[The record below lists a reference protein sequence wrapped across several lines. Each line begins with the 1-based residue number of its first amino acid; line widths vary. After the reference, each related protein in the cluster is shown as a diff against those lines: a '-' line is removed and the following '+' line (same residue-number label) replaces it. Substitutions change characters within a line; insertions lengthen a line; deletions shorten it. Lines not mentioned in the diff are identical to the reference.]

1 MAFKNGTRLE
11 NGEVVSAGI
20 GLHYQG
26 FQDIFGLSQVLALKK
41 LSFNMTK
48 NADEKSAL
56 PCRTA

>member
-26 FQDIFGLSQVLALKK
+26 FQDISGRSQVLALKK
-41 LSFNMTK
+41 FK
-48 NADEKSAL
+48 F
-56 PCRTA
+56 